1 MCYNYCTNLIIQC
14 KMNNKFKKGKFIMEN
29 KNLDII
35 NLKKWIDS
43 LKECKEAYNTI
54 TDEQMRGFIEDS
66 CVKRFE
72 FTVETSWKMMKKYL
86 KEVYGKDDKELTMN
100 NIFRLM
106 EGYGFIKSWETWR
119 EYYDRRND
127 TSHEYNREKALNI
140 LNSMESLLNDADYL
154 YTELEKELNK

>member
-1 MCYNYCTNLIIQC
+1 
-14 KMNNKFKKGKFIMEN
+14 MNNKFKKGKFIMEN
-29 KNLDII
+29 KNLDIT
-35 NLKKWIDS
+35 NLKKCIDS
-43 LKECKEAYNTI
+43 LRECKEAYNTI

-140 LNSMESLLNDADYL
+140 LNSMESLLNDANYL

>member
-1 MCYNYCTNLIIQC
+1 
-14 KMNNKFKKGKFIMEN
+14 MNNNFKKGKFIMEN

-140 LNSMESLLNDADYL
+140 LNSMESLLNDANYL

>member
-1 MCYNYCTNLIIQC
+1 
-14 KMNNKFKKGKFIMEN
+14 MNDKK
-29 KNLDII
+29 LDIS
-35 NLKKWIDS
+35 NLKNCIDA
-43 LKECKEAYNTI
+43 LKECIDAHNT
-54 TDEQMRGFIEDS
+54 TTNEQMKGFIEDS

-72 FTVETSWKMMKKYL
+72 FTVETSWKIMKKYL

-106 EGYGFIKSWETWR
+106 EGYGFIKSWEIWR

-140 LNSMESLLNDADYL
+140 LKSINGLLEDANYL

>member
-1 MCYNYCTNLIIQC
+1 
-14 KMNNKFKKGKFIMEN
+14 MNNKFKKVKFIMEN
-29 KNLDII
+29 KNLDIT
-35 NLKKWIDS
+35 NLKKYIDS

-140 LNSMESLLNDADYL
+140 LNSMESLLNDANYL

>member
-1 MCYNYCTNLIIQC
+1 
-14 KMNNKFKKGKFIMEN
+14 MNNKFKKGKFIMEN

-140 LNSMESLLNDADYL
+140 LNSMESLLNDANYL